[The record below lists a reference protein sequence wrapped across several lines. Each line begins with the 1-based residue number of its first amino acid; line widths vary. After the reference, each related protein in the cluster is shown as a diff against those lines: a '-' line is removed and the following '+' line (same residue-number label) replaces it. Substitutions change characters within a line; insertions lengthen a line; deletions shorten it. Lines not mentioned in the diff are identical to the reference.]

1 RLNASQL
8 ALEDVP
14 AVTYCPEKTTPRY
27 RLHLGG
33 AAKNGGR
40 DESQEKSIT
49 WIMPNNPTP
58 PISAVVLEKV
68 RTA

>member
-1 RLNASQL
+1 MFFG
-8 ALEDVP
+8 
-14 AVTYCPEKTTPRY
+14 VTYCPEKTNPRY
-27 RLHLGG
+27 RCNLGG
-33 AAKNGGR
+33 SAKNGGR

-49 WIMPNNPTP
+49 WITPNNPTP